1 MDPTGL
7 PAAALALEQPASRA
21 DRVRDALRR
30 AILDGTLAPGRPLVE
45 RELAEML
52 GVSKTPVREA
62 LKQLHSSGLVEINA
76 YQGVSVRRIDADT
89 VRQLYTAR
97 ASVEPAAVR
106 LATQGTGSFA
116 AARAALADA
125 AVLVGSGETAG
136 LGIAN
141 RRFHRELYLACG
153 NPFLCGFLD
162 QLQDL
167 TAFVATAGWR
177 LRATFLQE
185 SAEHEAMLDAAESGD
200 AALAERLTRE
210 HIENALT
217 TLVAVL
223 DEQAAR
229 WGCRRRSST
238 GTSGSSPTPTRP
250 RSARSG

>member
-1 MDPTGL
+1 MPRSLLPTTADSTAAPVTAL
-7 PAAALALEQPASRA
+7 PLEQPASRA

-30 AILDGTLAPGRPLVE
+30 AILDGTLQPGRALVE
-45 RELAEML
+45 RELAELL

-76 YQGVSVRRIDADT
+76 YQGVSVRRIDAET

-106 LATQGTGSFA
+106 LGAQAAGRFD
-116 AARAALADA
+116 AARTALADA
-125 AVLVGSGETAG
+125 AALIGTGETAG

-141 RRFHRELYLACG
+141 RRFHRELYLVCG
-153 NPFLCGFLD
+153 NTFLCGFLD

-177 LRATFLQE
+177 LRATFEQE
-185 SAEHEAMLDAAESGD
+185 SAEHEAMLEAAESGD
-200 AALAERLTRE
+200 AELAERLTRA
-210 HIENALT
+210 HIEKAAA

-223 DEQAAR
+223 GEQADR
-229 WGCRRRSST
+229 
-238 GTSGSSPTPTRP
+238 
-250 RSARSG
+250 

>member
-1 MDPTGL
+1 MDPAAPTG
-7 PAAALALEQPASRA
+7 ATLALEQPASRA

-45 RELAEML
+45 RELAELL

-97 ASVEPAAVR
+97 AAVEPAAVR
-106 LATQGTGSFA
+106 LASHQAGSFV
-116 AARAALADA
+116 AARAALVDA
-125 AVLVGSGETAG
+125 AVLVSSGETAG

-177 LRATFLQE
+177 LRATFVRE
-185 SAEHEAMLDAAESGD
+185 AAEHEAMLDAAERGD

-217 TLVAVL
+217 TITAVL
-223 DEQAAR
+223 DEQDAR
-229 WGCRRRSST
+229 
-238 GTSGSSPTPTRP
+238 
-250 RSARSG
+250 

>member
-1 MDPTGL
+1 MPPG
-7 PAAALALEQPASRA
+7 AALALEQPASRA

-45 RELAEML
+45 RELAELL

-89 VRQLYTAR
+89 VRHLYTAR

-106 LATQGTGSFA
+106 LATQGAVDLAAAGGVATRGTASLAATRGAGPFA

-125 AVLVGSGETAG
+125 AVLVETGETAG

-177 LRATFLQE
+177 LRATFAQE
-185 SAEHEAMLDAAESGD
+185 SAEHEAMLDAAERGD
-200 AALAERLTRE
+200 AALAERLTRD
-210 HIENALT
+210 HIESALS
-217 TLVAVL
+217 TLLAVL

-229 WGCRRRSST
+229 
-238 GTSGSSPTPTRP
+238 
-250 RSARSG
+250 